1 MKVKKLEISDN
12 ISIKDMFETTV
23 KSNSIWVVYYNI
35 ETFWSLS
42 YSHLYT
48 YFYSNKEI
56 PYSASHNNKTLK
68 FEKLI
73 FGEGSNLVD
82 VYEKIISLYLGNLGG
97 YFYKNYY
104 LNSSEFDKFVNIFSL
119 YDIKNL
125 FENNTNNNENL
136 IKNYLNPL
144 KDEHYVGGNYN
155 NSSANKKSFLKE
167 LSLLKSLNILEVKL
181 N

>member
-42 YSHLYT
+42 YSHLHT

-56 PYSASHNNKTLK
+56 PYSASPNFKTLK

-82 VYEKIISLYLGNLGG
+82 VYEKIISLYLGNLCGIN
-97 YFYKNYY
+97 YKNINSSSEFEKY
-104 LNSSEFDKFVNIFSL
+104 LNSFSF
-119 YDIKNL
+119 YSIKND
-125 FENNTNNNENL
+125 FENNTNNNQNL
-136 IKNYLNPL
+136 IKNYLEPL
-144 KDEHYVGGNYN
+144 KNEHYVGTNFN
-155 NSSANKKSFLKE
+155 NSSSTKKHLVKE
-167 LSLLKSLNILEVKL
+167 LILLKSLNILEVKL

>member
-12 ISIKDMFETTV
+12 ISVKDMFETSV
-23 KSNSIWVVYYNI
+23 KPNSIWVVYYNI
-35 ETFWSLS
+35 ETFCSLS
-42 YSHLYT
+42 YSHLHT

-56 PYSASHNNKTLK
+56 PYSASPNIKTLK

-82 VYEKIISLYLGNLGG
+82 VYEKIISLYLGFFGG
-97 YFYKNYY
+97 YLYKSFY
-104 LNSSEFDKFVNIFSL
+104 LNSSEFDKYVNSFSF
-119 YDIKNL
+119 YSIKND
-125 FENNTNNNENL
+125 FENNTNNNQNL
-136 IKNYLNPL
+136 IKNYLEPL
-144 KDEHYVGGNYN
+144 KNEHYVGGNYN
-155 NSSANKKSFLKE
+155 NSSVNKKSFLKE